1 MSTNTDIL
9 NGLTASN
16 AGYGAIAS
24 TTTTNHTAVDTD
36 EMVGVMFVYSV
47 LARTDGTYAV
57 KLQDSPDN
65 STWTDLDSDQYV
77 SGGGTFS
84 TSAVGVST
92 IGCFG
97 VDRYVRAVTTS
108 TSVTTG
114 ATVSI
119 IALGSDILA
128 S

>member
-24 TTTTNHTAVDTD
+24 STTTNHTAVDTD
-36 EMVGVMFVYSV
+36 EMLGIMFVYSV

-65 STWTDLDSDQYV
+65 STWSDLSADQYV

-84 TSAVGVST
+84 SSAVGVNT

-97 VDRYVRAVTTS
+97 VDRYVRVVTTS
-108 TSVTTG
+108 TSVTSG

-119 IALGSDILA
+119 IAIGADCLA